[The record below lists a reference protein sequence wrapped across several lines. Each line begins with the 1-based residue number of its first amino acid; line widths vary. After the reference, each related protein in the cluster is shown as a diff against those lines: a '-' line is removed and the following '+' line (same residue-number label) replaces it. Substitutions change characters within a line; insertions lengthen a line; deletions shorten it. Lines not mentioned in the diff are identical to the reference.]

1 MRCVIPPDSA
11 PKHFYWNRLVPQRA
25 KSSDK
30 DVVNELIARQDDVIG
45 ELNKLEAEILEA
57 IELLNA
63 SRHENKE
70 AGESTVAPDPDVSA
84 SETLKMP
91 QQQDLPVSDDIDR
104 SSRAA

>member
-1 MRCVIPPDSA
+1 M
-11 PKHFYWNRLVPQRA
+11 PQRA

-70 AGESTVAPDPDVSA
+70 ADELTVAPDPDVSTP
-84 SETLKMP
+84 ETLKMP